1 MKARKT
7 WYIFLFLSFMT
18 TTVLF
23 NNCAPGTGEESTDE
37 SNSEQAAD
45 LVTDFS
51 GKLTASFSTVYSDG
65 KAYGYALDSMNKDK
79 VIKVIFYANG
89 PVGTGT
95 YVGEVIAKEAGV
107 GANAGHYFTY
117 QLPAAYAN
125 GTQQKLWAYGHEAKA
140 AYLINKTAPVTYVAY
155 TPKAE
160 AYYNA
165 NVAPFIATNCRS
177 CHTWTHANL
186 FGGPLM
192 TPTPYNGG
200 TATNNRLIRKMA
212 GLDGHSGG
220 TFCTGGVNSSICTN
234 LQVWWAQEFQ

>member
-7 WYIFLFLSFMT
+7 WYIFLFISFVA

-23 NNCAPGTGEESTDE
+23 NNCAPGTSEESSEE
-37 SNSEQAAD
+37 SNSEQQVE

-65 KAYGYALDSMNKDK
+65 KAYGYALDSMNKTK
-79 VIKVIFYANG
+79 AIKVIFYANG

-95 YVGEVIAKEAGV
+95 YVGEVVAKEAGV

-117 QLPAAYAN
+117 KLPAPFAN
-125 GTQQKLWAYGHEAKA
+125 GTQQKLWAYGHEARA
-140 AYLINKTAPVTYVAY
+140 EYLVKTSPITYVAY

-160 AYYNA
+160 PYYDA
-165 NVAPFIATNCRS
+165 NVGPYINTNCTR
-177 CHTWTHANL
+177 CHTWNHANL

-192 TPTPYNGG
+192 TPTPFNGG
-200 TATNNRLIRKMA
+200 TATNNRLIRKLA

-220 TFCTGGVNSSICTN
+220 TFCTGGVNSGICAN